1 MTKGV
6 PKGFHSVTPYLVV
19 RDAERTIAFYR
30 KAFGAE
36 EVSRIAGPDGKGVGH
51 AEIRVGDTP
60 LMLSDENPAWGT
72 KSAATLGGS
81 PISLHIYVADTDAA
95 FQRAVAA
102 GCKVVMPPADMFW
115 GDRYAKVLDPD
126 GIQWGIATNKETV
139 APEELERRAKAFYIE
154 MAKQQRKP

>member
-1 MTKGV
+1 MAKGV
-6 PKGFHSVTPYLVV
+6 PEGFHSLTPYLVV
-19 RDAERTIAFYR
+19 RDADRAIAFYR

-36 EVSRIAGPDGKGVGH
+36 EMFRMPGPDGKGVGH
-51 AEIRVGDTP
+51 AEIRIGDTP
-60 LMLSDENPAWGT
+60 IMLAEENPAWSQ
-72 KSAATLGGS
+72 KSAETLGGS

-115 GDRYAKVLDPD
+115 GDRYGKVLDPE

-139 APEELERRAKAFYIE
+139 SPEELERRARKFYAD
-154 MAKQQRKP
+154 MAKQQK